1 MRRKHRPGWLKRAI
15 RAELDPHEMGH
26 GLSTTNK
33 LLCGVILAA
42 VASAV
47 IETEPTISNH
57 HERLFRVLELSF
69 GAVFATE
76 LLVRGWSATGEA
88 RTIKE
93 AWTSRA
99 KWLFSM
105 HTFIDLLAL
114 SPTFFSVGVMPFYG
128 LRLLRLLRIL
138 RIARLGRFSRAWT
151 FLAKAIASRRDELLM
166 TFVAALLVMLLSSTA
181 LYIVEGSVQPQKFGS
196 IPRAMWWA
204 LVTLTTIGY
213 GDVTPVTPLGKVLAG
228 VTAFLG
234 IGLIAAP
241 TGILAAA
248 FTQAAHQG
256 RIVDQPPTGSASLKP
271 TDDHDREN
279 LSKGRESVGQ

>member
-1 MRRKHRPGWLKRAI
+1 MCSKHRPGWLKRAI
-15 RAELDPHEMGH
+15 RAELDPHETTR
-26 GLSTTNK
+26 GLSKTNK
-33 LLCGVILAA
+33 LLCGVILTA

-47 IETEPTISNH
+47 IETEPTISSH
-57 HERLFRVLELSF
+57 HERFFRLLELSF
-69 GAVFATE
+69 GAIFATE
-76 LLVRGWSATGEA
+76 LLVRGWSAAGEA
-88 RTIKE
+88 RTIEE

-99 KWLFSM
+99 KWLFSIP
-105 HTFIDLLAL
+105 TFIDLLAL
-114 SPTFFSVGVMPFYG
+114 SPTLFSVGVMPYYG

-166 TFVAALLVMLLSSTA
+166 TLVAALLVMLLSSTA
-181 LYIVEGSVQPQKFGS
+181 LYIVEGRVQPEKFGS

-204 LVTLTTIGY
+204 VVTLTTIGY

-256 RIVDQPPTGSASLKP
+256 SIVDHPHAANASLESL
-271 TDDHDREN
+271 DDYDQEN
-279 LSKGRESVGQ
+279 ASESRHSVGQ